1 MYCTSSVLAAWT
13 DLDHATKITQI
24 HVYYRVDGFD
34 SPRDN
39 SKDLLVI
46 ISNF

>member
-1 MYCTSSVLAAWT
+1 MCCTSSILAVWT
-13 DLDHATKITQI
+13 DLDCATKINQI
-24 HVYYRVDGFD
+24 HVYHRVDGFD
-34 SPRDN
+34 SPRDG

>member
-13 DLDHATKITQI
+13 DLDCATKINRI